1 MHINGIDNILCKIA
15 DPFFTGFFA
24 RQNVGLSFKIVEKAY
39 EKENVGLHVMWPN
52 GTFGVMGSL
61 TRLSEP
67 RRQLQDLAKRKGR
80 TPIQS
85 VTHPHDDCIDR
96 NT

>member
-24 RQNVGLSFKIVEKAY
+24 QQNVGLSFKIVEKAY

-52 GTFGVMGSL
+52 GTFGVMGAL
-61 TRLSEP
+61 TRLHESRGQFQNTE
-67 RRQLQDLAKRKGR
+67 KRKGR
-80 TPIQS
+80 AAFQS
-85 VTHPHDDCIDR
+85 IAHANHDR
-96 NT
+96 LH